1 MNPELKKKISDEFE
15 KMFPKDAGWITC
27 PIKGCGIDECG
38 WTSVRD
44 FILSSADTAHKAGL
58 EAGKHTKIEQHKLDI
73 EFERSQARQ
82 KVIAEIV
89 KLVEGM
95 KWKGNPELETNQDF
109 GRNEALQK
117 VIDCLKK

>member
-1 MNPELKKKISDEFE
+1 MEKENKKGESWRRGYQQG
-15 KMFPKDAGWITC
+15 M
-27 PIKGCGIDECG
+27 
-38 WTSVRD
+38 
-44 FILSSADTAHKAGL
+44 KAGL
-58 EAGKHTKIEQHKLDI
+58 EAGKHIKIEQHKLDI